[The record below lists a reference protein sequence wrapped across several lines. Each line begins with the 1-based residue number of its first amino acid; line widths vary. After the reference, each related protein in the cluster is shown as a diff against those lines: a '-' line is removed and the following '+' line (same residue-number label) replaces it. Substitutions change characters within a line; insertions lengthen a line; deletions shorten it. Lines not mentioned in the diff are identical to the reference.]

1 MQLSLGFI
9 EKKDESETEVPP
21 PWERLD
27 ETARQIAAA
36 QLACLIAR
44 MLVGVCSSGEA
55 NDD

>member
-27 ETARQIAAA
+27 EMARQIAAA

>member
-9 EKKDESETEVPP
+9 EKKDESETEGPP

-36 QLACLIAR
+36 QLARLIAR
-44 MLVGVCSSGEA
+44 MLVGAPPIGEV
-55 NDD
+55 DDD